1 MTQDPTNVYKI
12 LTRFVSCDLQLAC
25 SSSKPVKCYNYN
37 QMCMTVV
44 IYHIFIMVY
53 LWCWNQYWIWIFQSI
68 SSIFAILQL
77 CRIVKVCIRNFA
89 NLHWILEQN
98 NLFKGGSI
106 SEGIGNKNKNHYT
119 VVWSVYN
126 FYRQKLWFFFLPAL
140 SIISI
145 CKSFIL

>member
-44 IYHIFIMVY
+44 ICHIFIMVY

-106 SEGIGNKNKNHYT
+106 SESIFINIGNKNQNHYPQLFSLRFRS
-119 VVWSVYN
+119 WGYWFIKLIFRIESE
-126 FYRQKLWFFFLPAL
+126 YR
-140 SIISI
+140 
-145 CKSFIL
+145 